1 MGPSNASSFRFGV
14 AFVTLPYD
22 SSLRLPPIDLA
33 SRPATG
39 VDCADA
45 QSQRVLA
52 AATRSVARE
61 LGREAAREYFAEL
74 ISSVKGSVT

>member
-1 MGPSNASSFRFGV
+1 VGGSSTSSYQSGV
-14 AFVTLPYD
+14 AFVTLPCD
-22 SSLRLPPIDLA
+22 SSLRLPSIDLV

-45 QSQRVLA
+45 ESQRVLGA
-52 AATRSVARE
+52 AARAVARE

-74 ISSVKGSVT
+74 SPE